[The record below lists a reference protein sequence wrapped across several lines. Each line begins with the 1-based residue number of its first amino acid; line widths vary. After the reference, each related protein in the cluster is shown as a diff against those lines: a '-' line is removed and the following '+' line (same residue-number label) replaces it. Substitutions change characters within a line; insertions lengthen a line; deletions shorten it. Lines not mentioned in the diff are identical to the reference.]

1 MKKIHYLFFLSLLLI
16 PAINAAELAPDA
28 VMVNDSVYLVFDWT
42 APENIE
48 NLSLTIDAD
57 EDIIFEEYEYNVSE
71 VSANE
76 SVFKMFK
83 GTATEIGNYKI
94 KLLKRYFQNGTLIGS
109 VEFFELSVVPDAGVR
124 IVEKVVTPENYEPVE
139 ILETENDTKEE
150 ISNTSAENSTVI
162 SLEDKDVNTS
172 KITDKNT
179 TSTEALAENNKSLIG
194 PGGIYY
200 ILGGLI
206 LGILLGAIIAYA
218 KE

>member
-1 MKKIHYLFFLSLLLI
+1 MKKFYYLFFLSLLLI
-16 PAINAAELAPDA
+16 PVINATELVPDD
-28 VMVNDSVYLVFDWT
+28 VRVNDSVYLVFDWT

-48 NLSLTIDAD
+48 NLSLIIDAD
-57 EDIIFEEYEYNVSE
+57 DSIVFDEYEYNVSNIK
-71 VSANE
+71 ANE

-124 IVEKVVTPENYEPVE
+124 IVEKIVTTESSEPVE
-139 ILETENDTKEE
+139 VLDTSNASEDIPVILENETSNEPELIDETENSPE
-150 ISNTSAENSTVI
+150 TV
-162 SLEDKDVNTS
+162 SEVN
-172 KITDKNT
+172 
-179 TSTEALAENNKSLIG
+179 EGLIG

-206 LGILLGAIIAYA
+206 LGILIGAVIAYA

>member
-16 PAINAAELAPDA
+16 QAINAAELAPDA

-150 ISNTSAENSTVI
+150 ISNTSENTTVI
-162 SLEDKDVNTS
+162 SLEDKDLNKS
-172 KITDKNT
+172 EITDKNT
-179 TSTEALAENNKSLIG
+179 TSTEVVTETKNGLIG

-206 LGILLGAIIAYA
+206 LGILLGAVIAYA

>member
-1 MKKIHYLFFLSLLLI
+1 
-16 PAINAAELAPDA
+16 
-28 VMVNDSVYLVFDWT
+28 MVNDSVYLVFDWT

-150 ISNTSAENSTVI
+150 ISNTSENTTVI
-162 SLEDKDVNTS
+162 SLEDKDLNKS
-172 KITDKNT
+172 EITDKNT
-179 TSTEALAENNKSLIG
+179 TSTEVVTETKNGLIG

-206 LGILLGAIIAYA
+206 LGILLGAVIAYA

>member
-1 MKKIHYLFFLSLLLI
+1 MKKIYYLFFLSLLLI

-28 VMVNDSVYLVFDWT
+28 VRVNDSVYLVFDWT
-42 APENIE
+42 APEDIE
-48 NLSLTIDAD
+48 NLSLTINAD
-57 EDIIFEEYEYNVSE
+57 ENIVFEEYEYNVSN
-71 VSANE
+71 VKANE

-124 IVEKVVTPENYEPVE
+124 IVEKIVTPEDYEPVKT
-139 ILETENDTKEE
+139 LETENDTKEE
-150 ISNTSAENSTVI
+150 SSNTSENINIVI
-162 SLEDKDVNTS
+162 LENES
-172 KITDKNT
+172 
-179 TSTEALAENNKSLIG
+179 SNKSEIAGENTPSPSAEVNSGLIG

-206 LGILLGAIIAYA
+206 LGILLGAVIAYA

>member
-1 MKKIHYLFFLSLLLI
+1 MKKMYYLFFLSLLLI
-16 PAINAAELAPDA
+16 PAINATELAPDT
-28 VMVNDSVYLVFDWT
+28 VRVNDSIYLVFDWI

-48 NLSLTIDAD
+48 NFSLVIDAD
-57 EDIIFEEYEYNVSE
+57 DSIVFDEYEYNVSKIK
-71 VSANE
+71 AGT

-94 KLLKRYFQNGTLIGS
+94 KLLKRYFQNGSLIGS

-124 IVEKVVTPENYEPVE
+124 IVEKIVTTENYEPLE
-139 ILETENDTKEE
+139 ELETEDVSEE
-150 ISNTSAENSTVI
+150 SSNSYENVSVLENETSNEPELIVKAEESSETP
-162 SLEDKDVNTS
+162 SKVN
-172 KITDKNT
+172 
-179 TSTEALAENNKSLIG
+179 ESLIG